1 MHLNAPC
8 LHAVCRMECG
18 RFSGETHRCIDGD
31 KTLHSLKNMTVQPV
45 SVFLIKNR
53 KGGVHNMLSLHD
65 LTCGLDPETGP
76 ETGFWRISLQLLTM
90 KPAEDIHD
98 LQRMNLFSL
107 TSPSGQFSTST
118 Q

>member
-1 MHLNAPC
+1 MHHVCTPF
-8 LHAVCRMECG
+8 AVRSVVDSVE
-18 RFSGETHRCIDGD
+18 RRTDA
-31 KTLHSLKNMTVQPV
+31 LSLKNMTVQPV

-107 TSPSGQFSTST
+107 TSPSGQFSTPT

>member
-1 MHLNAPC
+1 MHHVCTLF
-8 LHAVCRMECG
+8 AVRSVVDSVE
-18 RFSGETHRCIDGD
+18 RRTDA
-31 KTLHSLKNMTVQPV
+31 LSLKNMTVQPV

-107 TSPSGQFSTST
+107 TSPSGQFSTPT